1 MRKGIALI
9 ELIFA
14 MVVIAITLLAV
25 PNLISQTSKASN
37 QVVTQESVST
47 AASQINM
54 IMSLFW
60 DENATDPKYN
70 NPVLVVQH
78 YTPGLAE
85 ANITMGGGISYFLAR
100 RVGSP
105 KSTSRRYVV
114 DISGNKLTATP
125 PTMLGSDA
133 GEALGVMDDVD
144 DYNNTQSQ
152 LHNFTNATAI
162 NGDYK
167 DTSIDMNTTVS
178 YFNDSPTNIPP
189 IPPTY
194 NSSTVTFNNPFNNI
208 NNMKSTNIKAIEVKL
223 TSKNNKDLGSVILR
237 AFSCNIG
244 SSKLKERTF

>member
-1 MRKGIALI
+1 MRKGIALL

-25 PNLISQTSKASN
+25 PNLIQQTTKASN

-70 NPVLVVQH
+70 NPVLVVEQSN
-78 YTPGLAE
+78 PDLVE
-85 ANITMGGGISYFLAR
+85 ANKTISGTAYFLAR
-100 RVGSP
+100 RAGSP
-105 KSTSRRYVV
+105 KSTPRRYTVN
-114 DISGNKLTATP
+114 ISGNKLTATP
-125 PTMLGSDA
+125 PANLGTDTNDA
-133 GEALGVMDDVD
+133 GEMDDVD
-144 DYNNTQSQ
+144 DYNGASSQ
-152 LHNFTNATAI
+152 LQNFANAAAI

-167 DTSIDMNTTVS
+167 DTSIDMNTTVYYIS
-178 YFNDSPTNIPP
+178 DNPASPA
-189 IPPTY
+189 TY
-194 NSSTVTFNNPFNNI
+194 NSNTITFDNPFNNP
-208 NNMKSTNIKAIEVKL
+208 NNASSTNIKAIEVKL
-223 TSKNNKDLGSVILR
+223 TSGNNKDLGTVILK

>member
-1 MRKGIALI
+1 MRKGIALL

-25 PNLISQTSKASN
+25 PNLIQQTTKASN

-70 NPVLVVQH
+70 NPVLVVGQSN
-78 YTPGLAE
+78 PDLVE
-85 ANITMGGGISYFLAR
+85 ANKTISGTAYFLAR
-100 RVGSP
+100 RAGSP
-105 KSTSRRYVV
+105 KSTPRRYTVN
-114 DISGNKLTATP
+114 ISGNKLTATP
-125 PTMLGSDA
+125 AANLGTDTNDA
-133 GEALGVMDDVD
+133 GEMDDAD
-144 DYNNTQSQ
+144 DYNGASLQ
-152 LHNFTNATAI
+152 LQNFANAAAI

-167 DTSIDMNTTVS
+167 DISIDMNTTVYYIS
-178 YFNDSPTNIPP
+178 DNPDTPP

-194 NSSTVTFNNPFNNI
+194 NNNIITFDNPFNNP
-208 NNMKSTNIKAIEVKL
+208 NNANSTNIKAIEVKL
-223 TSKNNKDLGSVILR
+223 TSGNNKDLGTVILK

>member
-25 PNLISQTSKASN
+25 PNLLSQTTKASN

-47 AASQINM
+47 AASEINM

-70 NPVLVVQH
+70 NPVLVVGSSN
-78 YTPGLAE
+78 PDLVE
-85 ANITMGGGISYFLAR
+85 ANTTISGIAYFLAR
-100 RVGSP
+100 RAGSP
-105 KSTSRRYVV
+105 RSTPRRYAVN
-114 DISGNKLTATP
+114 ISGNKLTATP
-125 PTMLGSDA
+125 PANLGIDSNDA
-133 GEALGVMDDVD
+133 GEMDDVD
-144 DYNNTQSQ
+144 DYNRASSQ
-152 LHNFTNATAI
+152 LQNFANATAI

-167 DTSIDMNTTVS
+167 DTSIDMNTTVYYIS
-178 YFNDSPTNIPP
+178 DNPA
-189 IPPTY
+189 PPTY
-194 NSSTVTFNNPFNNI
+194 NSNTLTFNNPFNNPI
-208 NNMKSTNIKAIEVKL
+208 VANSTNIKAIEVKL
-223 TSKNNKDLGSVILR
+223 TSGNNKDLGTVILK